1 VELRQGAVEG
11 LVNASFWSG
20 RRVFVTGHTG
30 FKGAWLSLWLTRM
43 GARVTGYALAPDTQ
57 PNLFHDARVA
67 AGIEHLEGDVRE
79 LAVVRQALAASGAEV
94 VLHLAAQSLV
104 RRGYREPVQ
113 TYATNV
119 LGTVNVLEAA
129 RHSPTVGA
137 VVVVTSDKC
146 YDDHQRDRGYRE
158 GDQLGGRDPYA
169 NSKAC
174 AELVTQAYRDSYFT
188 ADGPQV
194 ATARAGN
201 VVGGGDWS
209 EDRLVPDVYRAL
221 LAGRPVRL
229 RSPKAVRPWQHVLES
244 LSGYLVL
251 AQRLMTEGGASLAAA
266 WNFGPEDADTRTVQ
280 EVVERLVICW
290 DPPGRWEPDPREHP
304 HETHWLRLDS
314 SQARERLG
322 WRPRLSLSETLAWI
336 DEWYAA
342 SRSGTDLRAVTLAQ
356 LDRYARLAC
365 TQ

>member
-1 VELRQGAVEG
+1 MELRQGAVEG
-11 LVNASFWSG
+11 LVSASFWSG

-30 FKGAWLSLWLTRM
+30 FKGAWLSLWLTRL

-79 LAVVRQALAASGAEV
+79 LPDVRRALAGSGAEV

-119 LGTVNVLEAA
+119 LGTVNVLEVA
-129 RHSPTVGA
+129 RHSPSVRA

-146 YDDHQRDRGYRE
+146 YDDRQGDRGYRE
-158 GDQLGGRDPYA
+158 DDQLGGRDPYA

-174 AELVTQAYRDSYFT
+174 AELVTQAYRDSYF
-188 ADGPQV
+188 AVDGPRV

-221 LAGRPVRL
+221 LAGQPVRL
-229 RSPKAVRPWQHVLES
+229 RNPEAVRPWQHVLES
-244 LSGYLVL
+244 LSGYLLLV
-251 AQRLMTEGGASLAAA
+251 QRLMADGGASLAAA
-266 WNFGPEDADTRTVQ
+266 WNFGPDDADARTVQ
-280 EVVERLVICW
+280 EVVERLLAGW
-290 DPPGRWEPDPREHP
+290 DPPGRWEQDPGEHP
-304 HETHWLRLDS
+304 HETRLLRLDS
-314 SQARERLG
+314 SQARQRLG
-322 WRPRLSLSETLAWI
+322 WQPRLSLGETLAWI
-336 DEWYAA
+336 GEWYAA
-342 SRSGTDLRAVTLAQ
+342 SRSGADLRATTLSQ